1 MWSWWRG
8 DHHAVRFSSLCGLRE
23 SVSWPC
29 DKLDVPLFS
38 NSMGGTNVSVGASEF
53 QGLAVLV
60 HNQRPVVPRM
70 ILDEKRQRH
79 LNYLHKSGTR
89 IRMQVGKWVKKR
101 KANMTLEQS
110 RQARSTHADASELFV
125 LTSRQ
130 PLAP

>member
-89 IRMQVGKWVKKR
+89 IRMQVGKWVKKT
-101 KANMTLEQS
+101 KSEHDAGAK
-110 RQARSTHADASELFV
+110 QAGKKHA
-125 LTSRQ
+125 RRRI
-130 PLAP
+130 